1 MVEFVFLDID
11 LVTWFEEIASRLLML
26 CQDQQVILVIKIG
39 RLSIKKIND
48 KYLFLG
54 GVFFPIFYVGA
65 LVLTDFRDNVFS
77 NISDFF
83 SAIIQVLLLSVLS
96 YFIRYIRWSWLLS
109 RAGHKVALLEGML
122 SYIAGFAFTV
132 SPGKVGELYR
142 IRYFIKL
149 SVPPWLVIS
158 AFVYERLLDLVVVL
172 LLCMVFVV
180 DRSELTLV
188 FGFVLSVFL
197 MILILV
203 RWPKFIDLPSVFFK
217 STGLFLEVSQIFKE
231 GISGIKIWTNCI
243 DISVGFSLGLLAWLT
258 TAFSFF
264 WLLEDVG
271 IILPMS
277 MALSIYALSL
287 LIGAAS
293 FLPGGIGT
301 TEAAIVLLLT
311 MNGVMFDIALIA
323 AVTIRIGTLWF
334 ATLLGLTCVLL
345 LDANSIGR

>member
-1 MVEFVFLDID
+1 
-11 LVTWFEEIASRLLML
+11 
-26 CQDQQVILVIKIG
+26 
-39 RLSIKKIND
+39 
-48 KYLFLG
+48 LFG
-54 GVFFPIFYVGA
+54 GVVVTIFYVVA
-65 LVLTDFRDNVFS
+65 LLWADFRDNVFS
-77 NISDFF
+77 DISRFF
-83 SAIIQVLLLSVLS
+83 SVITQIILLSGLS
-96 YFIRYIRWSWLLS
+96 YFVRYMRWSWLLS
-109 RAGHKVALLEGML
+109 RAGHKVSFLEGIL

-142 IRYFIKL
+142 IRYFTKL

-158 AFVYERLLDLVVVL
+158 AFIYERLLDLVVVL

-180 DRSELTLV
+180 DKSELTLV
-188 FGFVLSVFL
+188 FGFVFSVFI

-203 RWPKFIDLPSVFFK
+203 RWPKCIELPSVFFK

-231 GISGIKIWTNCI
+231 GISGIKIWTNCV

-264 WLLEDVG
+264 WLLEDIG

-277 MALSIYALSL
+277 MALSIYALAL

-311 MNGVMFDIALIA
+311 MNGVMFDTALIA

-334 ATLLGLTCVLL
+334 ATLLGLACVLL
-345 LDANSIGR
+345 LDARSIGR